1 MKKITVTLIV
11 SFLITLAGLLI
22 NYLSFKDQGD
32 MPLAIKH
39 FGGEITVMTGFGLK
53 CVHIYAM
60 TPEAGD
66 SVSLSFSI
74 VSFVLTFLL
83 IAAIIY
89 VLLSLFRLFKN

>member
-1 MKKITVTLIV
+1 MKRIAITLII
-11 SFLITLAGLLI
+11 SFLLTVGGLLV
-22 NYLSFKDQGD
+22 NYLSFRDQGY
-32 MPLAIKH
+32 MPLAINR

-60 TPEAGD
+60 TSNGRD
-66 SVSLSFSI
+66 LVSLSFSI

-89 VLLSLFRLFKN
+89 VLLLLFRLFKN

>member
-1 MKKITVTLIV
+1 MKRITVTLII
-11 SFLITLAGLLI
+11 SFLLTVGGLLI

-74 VSFVLTFLL
+74 VNFILSFLAVAVIVYILF
-83 IAAIIY
+83 
-89 VLLSLFRLFKN
+89 SLFRLFKN